1 MYFIKHVYIK
11 PFVLQTSRKL
21 WIKKTYQT
29 VNIENNVY
37 ICMETHFINDFKNNI
52 RRGISL
58 KKRKDLYINN
68 KMHLFILRACYSH
81 TFLRRFRFYYK
92 KE

>member
-1 MYFIKHVYIK
+1 
-11 PFVLQTSRKL
+11 
-21 WIKKTYQT
+21 
-29 VNIENNVY
+29 
-37 ICMETHFINDFKNNI
+37 METHFINDFKSNI

-58 KKRKDLYINN
+58 KKRKHLYINN

-81 TFLRRFRFYYK
+81 NFSEDFDFIINK